1 MKLLHLAGTQTI
13 IIKTPII
20 IMLLVLVN
28 CALFSKKKTVI
39 EPLNTVLIDE
49 SRVENMRV
57 RHIFRELLLKSITD
71 QNKQWLTVL
80 DIDTLSRGAIQ
91 PDHIKY
97 FISFDIM
104 EYRTYNIE
112 GRIDKIVCAVKIL
125 QTDDGRIMASFVES
139 TKGTDIEDMC
149 CELMATMSSELVI
162 TLSNL
167 QKRTY
172 EVPDVL
178 DTPEDTLQAEE

>member
-1 MKLLHLAGTQTI
+1 
-13 IIKTPII
+13 
-20 IMLLVLVN
+20 MLLILVN
-28 CALFSKKKTVI
+28 CAVFSKKKTVI

-80 DIDTLSRGAIQ
+80 DLDTLSRGNIQ
-91 PDHIKY
+91 SDHIKY

-125 QTDDGRIMASFVES
+125 QTDDDRIMASFVES

-149 CELMATMSSELVI
+149 RELTTTMSSELVK

-178 DTPEDTLQAEE
+178 DTPEDTLQTEK